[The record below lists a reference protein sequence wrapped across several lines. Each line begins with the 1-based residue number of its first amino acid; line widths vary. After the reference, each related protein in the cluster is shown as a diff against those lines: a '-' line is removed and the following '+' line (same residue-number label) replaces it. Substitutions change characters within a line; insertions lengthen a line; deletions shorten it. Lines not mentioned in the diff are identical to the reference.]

1 MQWDDDDYAPR
12 MIAHHRRHTV
22 SYGAR
27 HSAAATDR
35 QQCSALQAAFAN
47 DKVLRHRSAAMQ
59 RDLYYQ
65 PQQLPPSASTINN
78 QSSSAQSV
86 RTRGSV
92 SYRRARLPLPERDS
106 NERQQTTTAASLVS
120 ATSLQHGGSS
130 VTRSVESANSSVND
144 TSTNTSTNN
153 NYALT
158 ADCTNAAAAGAAP
171 RIQHRWSPSVCRD
184 DARIGRLLRSTVV
197 PRPAQQSVVSVDSL
211 QVGLAD
217 TVGRRPSMEDEIIV
231 ARHRTPD
238 GTHFC
243 LFAVCDGHGGDRVS
257 QFVAKRWPA
266 LLFGFLDQSVS
277 TTRSTDDEKLRYA
290 LRESVAACNDRI
302 HADLLRSP
310 QARLDIG
317 TTLCALLVVDRC
329 RLYTI
334 NVGDSRALGVTPN
347 GGLWRSAALTLDHRP
362 GRLDERQRI
371 DALGGFVL
379 NHDGVDRVMGN
390 LAVSRALGDFHLTPY
405 VSGEPTITGAL
416 TLDADVAAL
425 VLCCDGVTDV
435 LSDEQ
440 IAALVGAACAQAN
453 AEAGAATV
461 RNAAF
466 QAGSGD
472 NISVVVID
480 LTAQCA

>member
-27 HSAAATDR
+27 NSGPAADW

-47 DKVLRHRSAAMQ
+47 DKVLRHRSAAMPS
-59 RDLYYQ
+59 DLYHQQ
-65 PQQLPPSASTINN
+65 PQQSPTPPSIINGN
-78 QSSSAQSV
+78 
-86 RTRGSV
+86 RGSRSSV
-92 SYRRARLPLPERDS
+92 SYQRARLPLPERD
-106 NERQQTTTAASLVS
+106 NGVQQQTTAASLAS

-130 VTRSVESANSSVND
+130 VTRSVESANSSVNE
-144 TSTNTSTNN
+144 TSTTTSTNN
-153 NYALT
+153 NYAVAT
-158 ADCTNAAAAGAAP
+158 ANNSTNASAAGAP
-171 RIQHRWSPSVCRD
+171 PPVQHRWSPSVCRD
-184 DARIGRLLRSTVV
+184 DARIGRLLRSTII
-197 PRPAQQSVVSVDSL
+197 PRPSQQSVVSVDWL

-277 TTRSTDDEKLRYA
+277 TTRSADDEKLRYA

-317 TTLCALLVVDRC
+317 TTLCALLVVDRF

-347 GGLWRSAALTLDHRP
+347 GGLWRGAALTLDHRP
-362 GRLDERQRI
+362 GRPDERQRI
-371 DALGGFVL
+371 DTLGGFVL

-405 VSGEPTITGAL
+405 VSGEPTITGPL
-416 TLDADVAAL
+416 TLDGDVAAL

-440 IAALVGAACAQAN
+440 VAALVGAACAQAN

-480 LTAQCA
+480 LTTQCT